1 METEDETVASR
12 LSSMELDENKS
23 WPKIQEEEKQPLS
36 STSNTFWLSSTKVR
50 LQWIYTSPAE
60 SIDINKVRREL
71 DQIIINRQQNARRDW
86 WQKAWGL
93 TDPSPKL
100 DLIWR
105 DEKQMKFKKKFGE
118 NVSHKTGLG
127 ACNFAL
133 IVGAVILKKYNFK
146 MMNIH

>member
-105 DEKQMKFKKKFGE
+105 DEKQMKFKDFLVDDEIDYYEVKAYDDVQSDHNE
-118 NVSHKTGLG
+118 SSDSHDS
-127 ACNFAL
+127 
-133 IVGAVILKKYNFK
+133 
-146 MMNIH
+146 